1 MAPMRIVKHC
11 LFVALACGYS
21 IPLHAAEGP
30 SLAGPIG
37 GTDIRS
43 AVLPPPGLYGGGVA
57 LRGEVLDFVDGQG
70 QPIPALTDANIKRT
84 IVAPFIGYV
93 PNINVLGGSIGFFAI
108 VRYGKS
114 CGHLFQANPK
124 LCQSG
129 FGDPYLEAQWS
140 RFFGVVRPPRS
151 PGALPIMQG
160 LSIELGFG
168 VVVPSG
174 QYNST
179 DPTTRAL
186 SAGSNIWDFAPN
198 IAFTYTSAPILADG
212 TEFSAKFYWNKYRTN
227 PATQYSTGDLINI
240 DFAVSERI
248 GRFQAGIAGFYVF
261 QVADD
266 KQFGIPVPPDGQ
278 RVKILNLGGVLAYD
292 MPEFGALIKIKTLQ
306 SVFVENSAHT
316 RGIVLTFVKKL
327 H

>member
-1 MAPMRIVKHC
+1 
-11 LFVALACGYS
+11 
-21 IPLHAAEGP
+21 
-30 SLAGPIG
+30 
-37 GTDIRS
+37 
-43 AVLPPPGLYGGGVA
+43 
-57 LRGEVLDFVDGQG
+57 
-70 QPIPALTDANIKRT
+70 
-84 IVAPFIGYV
+84 
-93 PNINVLGGSIGFFAI
+93 
-108 VRYGKS
+108 
-114 CGHLFQANPK
+114 
-124 LCQSG
+124 
-129 FGDPYLEAQWS
+129 
-140 RFFGVVRPPRS
+140 
-151 PGALPIMQG
+151 MQG

-186 SAGSNIWDFAPN
+186 SAGSNIWDYAPH

-212 TEFSAKFYWNKYRTN
+212 TEFSTKIYWNKYRTN

-248 GRFQAGIAGFYVF
+248 GRFQAGVAGFYAF

-266 KQFGIPVPPDGQ
+266 TQFGIAVPPDGQ

-292 MPEFGALIKIKTLQ
+292 MPEFGAMIKIKTLQ

-327 H
+327 Y

>member
-1 MAPMRIVKHC
+1 MRIVKHC

-70 QPIPALTDANIKRT
+70 QPIPALNDANIKRT

-108 VRYGKS
+108 VPYGKS

-129 FGDPYLEAQWS
+129 FGDPYLETQWS

-186 SAGSNIWDFAPN
+186 SAGSNIWDYAPH

-212 TEFSAKFYWNKYRTN
+212 TE
-227 PATQYSTGDLINI
+227 
-240 DFAVSERI
+240 
-248 GRFQAGIAGFYVF
+248 
-261 QVADD
+261 
-266 KQFGIPVPPDGQ
+266 
-278 RVKILNLGGVLAYD
+278 
-292 MPEFGALIKIKTLQ
+292 
-306 SVFVENSAHT
+306 NSAPRSIGTSTAQIPRRNIQQAISSILILPFQNGSEDSKPGSRVSMPFRWRTT
-316 RGIVLTFVKKL
+316 RNLESQFRRTDSASRFSIWEACWLMTCPSL
-327 H
+327 AQ

>member
-1 MAPMRIVKHC
+1 MRIVKHC
-11 LFVALACGYS
+11 LYVALACGYA

-43 AVLPPPGLYGGGVA
+43 AVLPPPGLYGGGVVVPG
-57 LRGEVLDFVDGQG
+57 GEVLDFVDGQG
-70 QPIPALTDANIKRT
+70 QPIPVLNDANNKRT

-93 PNINVLGGSIGFFAI
+93 PNIDVLGGSIGFGAI
-108 VRYGKS
+108 VPYGQN
-114 CGHLFQANPK
+114 CGHLFQANPT

-129 FGDPYLEAQWS
+129 LGDPYLEMQWS

-151 PGALPIMQG
+151 TGALPIMQG

-186 SAGSNIWDFAPN
+186 SAGSNIWDFAPH

-212 TEFSAKFYWNKYRTN
+212 TEFSTKIYWNKYRTN

-248 GRFQAGIAGFYVF
+248 GRFQVGVTGFYAF

-278 RVKILNLGGVLAYD
+278 RVKLLNLGGVLAYD
-292 MPEFGALIKIKTLQ
+292 MPEFGAFIKIKWLQ
-306 SVFVENSAHT
+306 TVFVENSAHS

>member
-1 MAPMRIVKHC
+1 MRIVKHC
-11 LFVALACGYS
+11 LCVALACGYA

-57 LRGEVLDFVDGQG
+57 ALGAEVFGFVDGQG
-70 QPIPALTDANIKRT
+70 QPIPGLNEANIKRT

-93 PNINVLGGSIGFFAI
+93 PNIDVLGGSIGFGAI
-108 VRYGKS
+108 VPYSRN
-114 CGHLFQANPK
+114 CGHLFEANPK
-124 LCQSG
+124 FCQSG
-129 FGDPYLEAQWS
+129 FGDPYVEAQWS
-140 RFFGVVRPPRS
+140 RFFGVVTPPRS

-160 LSIELGFG
+160 LSIALGFG

-179 DPTTRAL
+179 DPTTRVL
-186 SAGSNIWDFAPN
+186 SAGSNIWDFAPH
-198 IAFTYTSAPILADG
+198 IAFTYTSPPILADG
-212 TEFSAKFYWNKYRTN
+212 TEFSTKIYWNKYRTN

-240 DFAVSERI
+240 DFAVSERM
-248 GRFQAGIAGFYVF
+248 GRFQAGVAGFYAF

-266 KQFGIPVPPDGQ
+266 KQFGIPIPPDGQ
-278 RVKILNLGGVLAYD
+278 RVKLLNLGGVLAYD
-292 MPEFGALIKIKTLQ
+292 MPEFGAAIKIKWLQ
-306 SVFVENSAHT
+306 TVFVENSAHS
-316 RGIVLTFVKKL
+316 RGFVLTFVKKL
-327 H
+327 D

>member
-108 VRYGKS
+108 VPYGKS
-114 CGHLFQANPK
+114 
-124 LCQSG
+124 QSG

-198 IAFTYTSAPILADG
+198 IAFTYTSALILADG